1 MRKWTAGMICRICTN
16 EKGLKT
22 LRVPRVQYL
31 KCPMCG
37 SMFVDPYPGRELNQA
52 FQGPEAVQRLVTE
65 DDKRREYFQR
75 RLDRLE
81 DRLGTANAEARLLE
95 VGCGSGIFLQEA
107 WSRGWRVDALE
118 LSVELAAV
126 ARQNN
131 PEAKITTGNI
141 EFQEP
146 SGIPYDAIISFDVL
160 EHVHSP
166 MTMIENCRLLLK
178 PGGLLVLQTPNTRSL
193 RSRIQGAKWDMLD
206 PQQHLNLFSPD
217 ALRVLLTTVGF
228 DVLEM
233 TTASGTGL
241 ESGLGKWV
249 ARIKESLLGVIYLG
263 NALVVVA
270 RRPL

>member
-1 MRKWTAGMICRICTN
+1 MAGMICRICTN

-22 LRVPRVQYL
+22 LRTLRVQYL

-37 SMFVDPYPGRELNQA
+37 SMFVDPYPRHELNLA

-65 DDKRREYFQR
+65 DQKRRGYFQR

-81 DRLGTANAEARLLE
+81 NRLGASNPEARLLE
-95 VGCGSGIFLQEA
+95 VGCGSGVLLQEA
-107 WSRGWRVDALE
+107 VKRGWRVDALE
-118 LSVELAAV
+118 LSAELAAV

-131 PEAKITTGNI
+131 PEATITTGNI

-146 SGIPYDAIISFDVL
+146 SGTCYDAIISFDVL

-166 MTMIENCRLLLK
+166 MTMIENCRELLK
-178 PGGLLVLQTPNTRSL
+178 PGGLLMLQTPNTRSL
-193 RSRIQGAKWDMLD
+193 RCRIQGAKWDMLD

-228 DVLEM
+228 DILEM
-233 TTASGTGL
+233 TTVSGTGL
-241 ESGLGKWV
+241 ESGVGKWV

-270 RRPL
+270 RRPV